1 MIKNWVKIRKKKK
14 KRNKAKDIQPVLL
27 KSKVKNPKKK
37 KMVDQNKGIR
47 KDLESVASRR
57 RKRNSIN
64 IKNVVTVE
72 IANIRG
78 IVMRMREAVVERNIT
93 KRKKKKEIDRMKE
106 KTTGI
111 LYDS

>member
-1 MIKNWVKIRKKKK
+1 
-14 KRNKAKDIQPVLL
+14 
-27 KSKVKNPKKK
+27 
-37 KMVDQNKGIR
+37 MVDQNKGIR